1 MNSID
6 FVKSQ
11 VGIKTPWALTP
22 DFLAELDYRLHIKK
36 PRVVL
41 ECGSGLSTV
50 VLANYAKSN
59 PEATAISLEHNPK
72 YYEKTLKLLGPLKK
86 YVTLV
91 QVPLAGS
98 PPVYETR
105 LQKFPKIDFVLIDGP
120 PTGEGGRCRIFDW
133 LFPYLDHEYEIW
145 LDDGNRREEQ
155 EAVLNWEK
163 EYNLHVNYT
172 GIQKGLIILTNCL
185 PEKFTP
191 TTRDTV
197 VTMLSGARPKLLDRT
212 LSNLHDYIIA
222 NMIGLANGG
231 DKETIEVYKNYGV
244 NPIVTPY
251 LLPTGSAT
259 SFLADLAFSSKKGYW
274 LQLQDD
280 WDFITQDDMWLER
293 AKKALQE
300 SHQVRLRHFS
310 DPVKQTHMYTK
321 KPFKLK
327 TSGCGKV
334 GKMHWTFNPT
344 LQKCKTIPSV
354 FPNVSERDSQ
364 KRAVESNKSIVTQ
377 LYPGCFLHNGW
388 EDSLID
394 KVYNNSRKHYDDRE
408 TKEIS

>member
-6 FVKSQ
+6 FVFNQIDKP
-11 VGIKTPWALTP
+11 TAWALTP
-22 DFLAELDYRLHIKK
+22 DFLAELDYKLHTKR

-59 PEATAISLEHNPK
+59 PEATVISLEHSSK
-72 YYEKTLKLLGPLKK
+72 YFEKTSELLGKLRQYVNLLQAPLI
-86 YVTLV
+86 
-91 QVPLAGS
+91 GF
-98 PPVYETR
+98 PPIYEAQ
-105 LQKFPKIDFVLIDGP
+105 LQKFPRIDFVLIDGP
-120 PTGEGGRCRIFDW
+120 PTGEGGRSRVFEW
-133 LFPYLDHEYEIW
+133 LFPYLKDEYEIW

-155 EAVLNWEK
+155 EATLKWEK

-172 GIQKGLIILTNCL
+172 EIQKGLIILTNYL

-191 TTRDTV
+191 TMRDTV
-197 VTMLSGARPKLLDRT
+197 VTMLSGARPNLLDRT
-212 LSNLHDYIIA
+212 LSKLPDYVLA

-231 DKETIEVYKNYGV
+231 DSETIEVYKNYGID
-244 NPIVTPY
+244 PIVTPY
-251 LLPTGSAT
+251 LLPTGSAI
-259 SFLADLAFSSKKGYW
+259 SFLADLAFSSKKSYW
-274 LQLQDD
+274 LQLEDD
-280 WDFITQDDMWLER
+280 WDFVTQDELWLER

-327 TSGCGKV
+327 ASRYGRV

-354 FPNVSERDSQ
+354 FPNVSEKDSQ

-394 KVYNNSRKHYDDRE
+394 KVYNNSRKHYDDRNE
-408 TKEIS
+408 RI